1 MWMIGKLLCGLGA
14 LAITLLGLD
23 MITGHAGFEFPGGLL
38 RFVVLMPLAI
48 VGSLTGFL
56 MLRATSS
63 DRPNRR
69 RLLIGAGAPLL
80 LILALAGLSQM
91 QLSSSAHVAVVLCLV
106 VAWAIYGATVL
117 QSGRSLY
124 RTRLG
129 SGPALLLIGVGLAL
143 MVQAIGAAINAIAG
157 PELQWPGAMA
167 FAGVLAAA
175 GLMAVLL
182 TSIVLMKRRSRP
194 I

>member
-14 LAITLLGLD
+14 LAIALLGLD

-38 RFVVLMPLAI
+38 RFLVLMPLAI
-48 VGSLTGFL
+48 AGSLTGFL
-56 MLRATSS
+56 MLRATST

-69 RLLIGAGAPLL
+69 RLLIGATAPLL
-80 LILALAGLSQM
+80 LMIALAGLSQM
-91 QLSSSAHVAVVLCLV
+91 QLGADAHVAVVLCLV
-106 VAWAIYGATVL
+106 AAWAIYGATVL
-117 QSGRSLY
+117 QSGRGLY
-124 RTRLG
+124 RTGLG
-129 SGPALLLIGVGLAL
+129 SGPAVLLIGVGLAL
-143 MVQAIGAAINAIAG
+143 LVQAVGAAISAIAG
-157 PELQWPGAMA
+157 PDLQWPGAMA

-182 TSIVLMKRRSRP
+182 TSIVLMKRRSHP